1 MLSYEEWNSRVDMFL
16 REENLRAGTQFPVY
30 RIYCQD
36 DTDRSG
42 GGLYNETVTA
52 DTIGRF
58 ARALGDTNPLYSDP
72 VYAEA
77 GVYRGIIA
85 PPLLE
90 CCICSTFIGGRFP
103 RLRGIQVFDAGTKWE
118 RFLPIRPGD
127 SFRAK
132 TTYLGT
138 RDVEKSPTGNRD
150 RLLLR
155 EHQID
160 IYNQREEHVSRLTAR
175 SVIKCKAPGKMP
187 GGSGTEEPPAADIS
201 GKVSA
206 GSGTEGLSAGDVS
219 SKASAGSLPEKT
231 AALSRDSRP
240 ESGKKR
246 PHYSAEELE
255 EVYENLKAQSAGL
268 FRRGSKARFWEDVE
282 IGEILPDQ
290 IVGPYDESDGQALMA
305 AIGVCNAFAT
315 KWDSIRRQKGPGV
328 VDPETGARRL
338 PIDRHSSDVIARVQ
352 GLPRAIVSGIHSQ
365 ALLAKS
371 AGDWMGDMGL
381 LRTLDCRCRKPLF
394 YGDLSRQRGI
404 VEAKYETEGHSFVR
418 LRLEALRQDGII
430 HTEADA
436 VIELPRR

>member
-1 MLSYEEWNSRVDMFL
+1 MLSYEEWNLRIDRFL
-16 REENLRAGTQFPVY
+16 QEENRKAGTQIPVY

-42 GGLYNETVTA
+42 GGIYNETVTL

-72 VYAEA
+72 VYAKE
-77 GVYRGIIA
+77 GVCRGIIA

-90 CCICSTFIGGRFP
+90 CCICSTFIGGSFP

-118 RFLPIRPGD
+118 RFIPIRPGD
-127 SFRAK
+127 SFCAR
-132 TTYLGT
+132 TTYLGVH
-138 RDVEKSPTGNRD
+138 DVEKVPAGTID

-160 IYNQREEHVSRLTAR
+160 IYNQRKDHVSRLTAR
-175 SVIKCKAPGKMP
+175 TIIKCKAPG
-187 GGSGTEEPPAADIS
+187 EPPALDRDGAMGPGAKHPDLTEKNS
-201 GKVSA
+201 PVSHRGRA
-206 GSGTEGLSAGDVS
+206 GQ
-219 SKASAGSLPEKT
+219 
-231 AALSRDSRP
+231 
-240 ESGKKR
+240 KR
-246 PHYSAEELE
+246 PHYTAEELQG
-255 EVYENLKAQSAGL
+255 VYENLEAQSAGV
-268 FRRGSKARFWEDVE
+268 FRRGREVRFWEDVE
-282 IGEILPDQ
+282 IGETLPEQ

-315 KWDSIRRQKGPGV
+315 KWGTIRRQKGPGV
-328 VDPETGARRL
+328 FDPETGARRL
-338 PIDRHSSDVIARVQ
+338 PIDRHISDVTAQAQ
-352 GLPRAIVSGIHSQ
+352 GLPRAIVSGVHSQ

-371 AGDWMGDMGL
+371 AGDWMGDAGF

-394 YGDLSRQRGI
+394 YGDLTRQRGI
-404 VEAKYETEGHSFVR
+404 VEAKYEAEGRSFVR
-418 LRLEALRQDGII
+418 LRLEAHRQDGIL